1 MSFSNPINIATASV
15 ESIYERL
22 FWLYASFR
30 STFVYN
36 ANGQSYPLSEITQLS
51 RAKIPLPEGFDG
63 MVDYQ
68 QNAVV
73 HGLKMK
79 DVLCTREDWISR
91 GRIED
96 TIRDDLDFE
105 GRPVYITMEG
115 VAYRASRIEEVPGV
129 FAGTRK

>member
-1 MSFSNPINIATASV
+1 
-15 ESIYERL
+15 
-22 FWLYASFR
+22 
-30 STFVYN
+30 
-36 ANGQSYPLSEITQLS
+36 
-51 RAKIPLPEGFDG
+51 

-115 VAYRASRIEEVPGV
+115 VTYRAPETAASRLLQGLKKYPVYLLGPQMI
-129 FAGTRK
+129 